1 MGIGVPTEAI
11 RHSWTADTSDDP
23 SIWSPENPAR
33 GQCAVT
39 AMVVRDYLG
48 GKLLIAPVLRDG
60 ERVEMHCWNVLPDG
74 SQLDLTLDQF
84 EYEYELG
91 DAIEKDPIVDNTG
104 VNRHEILAVRV
115 RQALAG

>member
-1 MGIGVPTEAI
+1 
-11 RHSWTADTSDDP
+11 
-23 SIWSPENPAR
+23 
-33 GQCAVT
+33 
-39 AMVVRDYLG
+39 
-48 GKLLIAPVLRDG
+48 
-60 ERVEMHCWNVLPDG
+60 
-74 SQLDLTLDQF
+74 LTLDQF